1 VVAELRAVAE
11 AAEQRLG
18 PAGLGQIT
26 IAGSGEVT
34 TQAREGLVGIGRAVV
49 AMRDRQRAVEA
60 REAAQAQKQE
70 AQQQQRLGIR
80 RGRGMRM

>member
-1 VVAELRAVAE
+1 VVAELRAVAA

-18 PAGLGQIT
+18 PAGWGQIT

-49 AMRDRQRAVEA
+49 AMRDGQRAVEA
-60 REAAQAQKQE
+60 RDYAQAQKQE
-70 AQQQQRLGIR
+70 AQQQRLGIR